1 MRCANKAAE
10 SASARLRTNAEVETA
25 ATDVSSVAK
34 ASQSVS
40 LGDAGAGHED
50 THVFTEYEL
59 GVSYS
64 PDTEDGSVSTAIESK
79 PPAKRGMDDAMSLSI
94 FGLSDE
100 SNEPSPKRRRS
111 RSRDSGAH
119 SGVAFPMD
127 TTSQR
132 GTSTSVGTS
141 QEELNRSV
149 LRLAPEKKAWMPPK
163 SVMDRF
169 SATTSDRYRTR
180 LFDSSRIHPLDPSAK
195 NYRADNEF
203 FIDAFFRHRWYSG
216 NHKRDGPSLLQ
227 AWNAHIHNLED
238 VGRDAWNDKLIKAR
252 DRFEKRTPTG
262 ARYKLHRLSREKG
275 LPCLSW
281 PDPCPCCVN
290 NSARAPKEA
299 YLLTSTWWRVRIST
313 EMYEAVDNLKSLY
326 DRAGKT
332 FSGVP
337 SAAQDVPRRTA
348 QPDPVRQP
356 SVGSG
361 APKNPRTGDS
371 RATGRDNSSDVR
383 SRRGGSTAA
392 QLDSAGH
399 RESPLMEV
407 EEEERRSPHDRGDQ
421 CVSESFF
428 DRVTQGLRNDLE
440 HERNRRL
447 QLADTVLKHR
457 AEFAFAQLENE
468 RALTS
473 LRDELRVTRVI
484 DDRSRGSPVLAGV
497 DDRSWGKRDSSSGFT
512 SSVSTSGT
520 GSLAGSMGSSIIG

>member
-1 MRCANKAAE
+1 MRCASKAAE
-10 SASARLRTNAEVETA
+10 SASARLCADAEAETT
-25 ATDVSSVAK
+25 ATDVPSVAEET
-34 ASQSVS
+34 QPVS

-50 THVFTEYEL
+50 TRVFTEYEL

-64 PDTEDGSVSTAIESK
+64 PDTDDGSVSTAIESK
-79 PPAKRGMDDAMSLSI
+79 PPAKRGMDDALRRSI
-94 FGLSDE
+94 FGSSDE
-100 SNEPSPKRRRS
+100 SDEPSPKRRRS
-111 RSRDSGAH
+111 RSRDSGAN
-119 SGVAFPMD
+119 SGVGSPMD

-132 GTSTSVGTS
+132 GASTSVGTS
-141 QEELNRSV
+141 QEERYRNV

-163 SVMDRF
+163 SVMDHL

-180 LFDSSRIHPLDPSAK
+180 LFDSSRIHHLDPSAK
-195 NYRADNEF
+195 DYRAEHEF

-227 AWNAHIHNLED
+227 AWNAYIHNLED

-252 DRFEKRTPTG
+252 DKFEKRTPTARGG
-262 ARYKLHRLSREKG
+262 AYVSLLRCTKG
-275 LPCLSW
+275 
-281 PDPCPCCVN
+281 
-290 NSARAPKEA
+290 
-299 YLLTSTWWRVRIST
+299 I
-313 EMYEAVDNLKSLY
+313 DNLKSFY

-332 FSGVP
+332 FSGGP
-337 SAAQDVPRRTA
+337 SAEQDVPRRTA
-348 QPDPVRQP
+348 QPDPVRRS

-407 EEEERRSPHDRGDQ
+407 EEEERRSPRDHVDR
-421 CVSESFF
+421 CVPESFF
-428 DRVTQGLRNDLE
+428 DRVTQGLRDDLE

-447 QLADTVLKHR
+447 QMADTASKHR

-468 RALTS
+468 RSLTS
-473 LRDELRVTRVI
+473 LRDELRVARGIV
-484 DDRSRGSPVLAGV
+484 DRSRNQIAALQTLVDAHHREHKALCEMLERKGVLHRKKQRT
-497 DDRSWGKRDSSSGFT
+497 D
-512 SSVSTSGT
+512 GT
-520 GSLAGSMGSSIIG
+520 A

>member
-1 MRCANKAAE
+1 MRCASKAAE
-10 SASARLRTNAEVETA
+10 SASARLCADAEAETT
-25 ATDVSSVAK
+25 ATDVPSVAE
-34 ASQSVS
+34 STQPVS
-40 LGDAGAGHED
+40 PGDAGAGHED
-50 THVFTEYEL
+50 TRVFTEYEL

-64 PDTEDGSVSTAIESK
+64 PDTDDGSVSTAIESK
-79 PPAKRGMDDAMSLSI
+79 PPAKRGMDDALRRSI
-94 FGLSDE
+94 FGSSDE
-100 SNEPSPKRRRS
+100 SDEPSPKRRRS
-111 RSRDSGAH
+111 RSRDSGAN
-119 SGVAFPMD
+119 SGVVSPMD

-132 GTSTSVGTS
+132 GASTSVGTS
-141 QEELNRSV
+141 QEERDRNV

-163 SVMDRF
+163 SVMDHL

-180 LFDSSRIHPLDPSAK
+180 LFDSSRIHHLDPSAK
-195 NYRADNEF
+195 DYRAEHEF

-227 AWNAHIHNLED
+227 AWNAYIHNLED

-252 DRFEKRTPTG
+252 DKFEKRTPTG

-281 PDPCPCCVN
+281 GDSCPCCVN

-299 YLLTSTWWRVRIST
+299 YLLTSPWWRVRVST
-313 EMYEAVDNLKSLY
+313 EMYEGIDNLKSLY

-332 FSGVP
+332 FSGGP

-348 QPDPVRQP
+348 QLDPVRRS

-371 RATGRDNSSDVR
+371 RATGRGNSSDVR

-392 QLDSAGH
+392 LLDSAGH
-399 RESPLMEV
+399 RESP
-407 EEEERRSPHDRGDQ
+407 PI
-421 CVSESFF
+421 FF
-428 DRVTQGLRNDLE
+428 DRVTQGLRDDLE

-447 QLADTVLKHR
+447 QMVDTASKHR

-468 RALTS
+468 RSLTS
-473 LRDELRVTRVI
+473 LRDELRVARGIV
-484 DDRSRGSPVLAGV
+484 DRSRAEITALQTLVDAHHREHKALCEMLERKGVLHRKKQRT
-497 DDRSWGKRDSSSGFT
+497 D
-512 SSVSTSGT
+512 GT
-520 GSLAGSMGSSIIG
+520 A